1 MKNSLL
7 RTAWAQSNISS
18 PYSIIYIKM
27 LWGDEMQKFIING
40 GRRLRGELA
49 LQGSKN
55 SSLPIMAAALLCK
68 GECTLHSCPRLTDV
82 YAASRILNWV
92 GCKCSFSDN
101 TAVIS
106 SEFIGRTE
114 ISECL
119 MREMRSSIIFMGAM
133 LGRAG
138 ECVVSVPGGC
148 ELGPRPIDMHLA
160 ALRKMGVDIRESGG
174 SIICKAAGGRA
185 KGARI
190 SLAFPSVGA
199 TENIILCAVTAEGE
213 TVVNNAAREP
223 EICDLCGFLR
233 ACGADIKGDG
243 GSRITVNGKKQLHGC
258 EYTIMPDRI
267 VGATYLSMAAA
278 AKGEI
283 ILTNACVPE
292 MEPFLSVLE
301 QTGCSVYT
309 SDNKIYLRSG
319 ARLTAVKERIRTMPH
334 PGFPT
339 DAQAVLMA
347 ALSVADGTSIF
358 EENIFDCRYRHAEA
372 LIKMGADIDVLGKVA
387 VVKGVPSLRG
397 ASVEATDL
405 RGGAAM
411 VIAALCAEGTTEMT
425 RICHI
430 DRGYEKME
438 EAVRMLGGDMR
449 RA

>member
-1 MKNSLL
+1 
-7 RTAWAQSNISS
+7 
-18 PYSIIYIKM
+18 
-27 LWGDEMQKFIING
+27 MQKFIING
-40 GRRLRGELA
+40 GRRLRGEIP

-55 SSLPIMAAALLCK
+55 SALPIMAAALLCR

-82 YAASRILNWV
+82 YAAARILNCM
-92 GCKCSFSDN
+92 GCRCTFSDN

-106 SEFIGRTE
+106 AESISGTE
-114 ISECL
+114 IPAEL
-119 MREMRSSIIFMGAM
+119 MSEMRSSIIFMGAM

-138 ECVVSVPGGC
+138 ECTVSVPGGC
-148 ELGPRPIDMHLA
+148 ELGPRPIDMHLS
-160 ALRKMGVDIRESGG
+160 ALRKMGVDIAEKGG
-174 SIICKAAGGRA
+174 AILCRAPAGRA
-185 KGARI
+185 MGAKI

-233 ACGADIKGDG
+233 ACGADISGDG
-243 GSRITVNGKKQLHGC
+243 GSRIIIKGRQQLHGC

-267 VGATYLSMAAA
+267 AGATYLAMTAATR
-278 AKGEI
+278 GEM

-301 QTGCSVYT
+301 QTGCSIST
-309 SDNKIYLRSG
+309 SDSRIYLRSG
-319 ARLTAVKERIRTMPH
+319 TRLRAVKERIRTMPH

-347 ALSVADGTSIF
+347 ALATADGTSIF
-358 EENIFDCRYRHAEA
+358 EENIFDCRYRHTDA
-372 LIKMGADIDVLGKVA
+372 LVKMGADIQIAGKIA
-387 VVKGVPSLRG
+387 VVKGVSRLRG
-397 ASVEATDL
+397 TSAEATDL

-411 VIAALCAEGTTEMT
+411 VIAGLCAEGVTELT

-438 EAVRMLGGDMR
+438 EAVGLLGGEMR
-449 RA
+449 RV

>member
-1 MKNSLL
+1 
-7 RTAWAQSNISS
+7 
-18 PYSIIYIKM
+18 
-27 LWGDEMQKFIING
+27 MQKFIING
-40 GRRLRGELA
+40 GRRLRGEIP

-55 SSLPIMAAALLCK
+55 SALPIMAAALLCR

-82 YAASRILNWV
+82 YAAARILNCM
-92 GCKCSFSDN
+92 GCRCTFSDN
-101 TAVIS
+101 KAVIS
-106 SEFIGRTE
+106 SESISGTE
-114 ISECL
+114 IPAEL
-119 MREMRSSIIFMGAM
+119 MSEMRSSIIFMGAM

-138 ECVVSVPGGC
+138 ECTVSVPGGC
-148 ELGPRPIDMHLA
+148 ELGPRPIDMHLS
-160 ALRKMGVDIRESGG
+160 ALRKMGVDIAEKGG
-174 SIICKAAGGRA
+174 AILCRAPAGRA
-185 KGARI
+185 MGAKI

-233 ACGADIKGDG
+233 ACGADISGDG
-243 GSRITVNGKKQLHGC
+243 GSRIIIKGRQQLHGC

-267 VGATYLSMAAA
+267 AGATYLAMTAATR
-278 AKGEI
+278 GEM

-301 QTGCSVYT
+301 QTGCSIST
-309 SDNKIYLRSG
+309 SDSRIYLRSG
-319 ARLTAVKERIRTMPH
+319 TRLRAVKERIRTMPH

-347 ALSVADGTSIF
+347 ALATADGTSIF
-358 EENIFDCRYRHAEA
+358 EENIFDCRYRHTDA
-372 LIKMGADIDVLGKVA
+372 LVKMGADIQIAGKIA
-387 VVKGVPSLRG
+387 VVKGVSRLRG
-397 ASVEATDL
+397 ASAEATDL

-411 VIAALCAEGTTEMT
+411 VIAGLCAEGVTELT

-438 EAVRMLGGDMR
+438 EAVGLLGGEMR
-449 RA
+449 RV

>member
-1 MKNSLL
+1 
-7 RTAWAQSNISS
+7 
-18 PYSIIYIKM
+18 
-27 LWGDEMQKFIING
+27 MQKFIING
-40 GRRLRGELA
+40 GRRLRGEIP

-55 SSLPIMAAALLCK
+55 SALPIMAAALLCR

-82 YAASRILNWV
+82 YAAARILNCM
-92 GCKCSFSDN
+92 GYRCTFSDN

-106 SEFIGRTE
+106 SESISGTE
-114 ISECL
+114 IPAEL
-119 MREMRSSIIFMGAM
+119 MSEMRSSIIFMGAM

-138 ECVVSVPGGC
+138 ECTVSVPGGC
-148 ELGPRPIDMHLA
+148 ELGPRPIDMHLS
-160 ALRKMGVDIRESGG
+160 ALRKMGVDIAEKGG
-174 SIICKAAGGRA
+174 AILCRAPAGRA
-185 KGARI
+185 MGAKI

-233 ACGADIKGDG
+233 ACGADISGDG
-243 GSRITVNGKKQLHGC
+243 GSRIIIKGRQQLHGC

-267 VGATYLSMAAA
+267 AGATYLAMTAATR
-278 AKGEI
+278 GEM

-301 QTGCSVYT
+301 QTGCSIST
-309 SDNKIYLRSG
+309 SDSRIYLRSG
-319 ARLTAVKERIRTMPH
+319 TRLRAVKERIRTLPH

-347 ALSVADGTSIF
+347 ALATADGTSIF
-358 EENIFDCRYRHAEA
+358 EENIFDCRYRHTDA
-372 LIKMGADIDVLGKVA
+372 LVKMGADIQIAGKIA
-387 VVKGVPSLRG
+387 VVKGVSRLRG
-397 ASVEATDL
+397 TSAEATDL

-411 VIAALCAEGTTEMT
+411 VIAGLCAEGVTELT

-438 EAVRMLGGDMR
+438 EAVGLLGGEMR
-449 RA
+449 RV